1 MTKKH
6 LTLIMIMVLILALV
20 LSGCGKGNDKGG
32 KEGKSNGKIGM
43 TVLNLANPFFV
54 ALTNAAKEE
63 ANKLGYELVVND
75 PKDDANAQVTAIENF
90 ISQKVDAII
99 VTATDQNV
107 IDEAIKK
114 AKDAGIPVI
123 AHTTKL
129 VNAVSWVGSSETN
142 MGLALGRQ
150 AGEWIKSV
158 FNGEGEVAVLNF
170 DQIEQVKQRKQG
182 IIDGIHEFSPNVKIV
197 GDQQA
202 GDPNTGLKVAEGF
215 LQANPKLIGIFG
227 INDGGALGAYNA
239 SKAAGKD
246 AAKFAVGGIDAV
258 PEALA
263 AINEGG
269 IYKFTVDQQPVLT
282 GQTLIQI
289 ADKAAHKQDVP
300 AENEIEVKPVNK
312 DNAG

>member
-1 MTKKH
+1 MTKKYSI
-6 LTLIMIMVLILALV
+6 LLMIVAIIAVLAL
-20 LSGCGKGNDKGG
+20 SACGKGNESGS
-32 KEGKSNGKIGM
+32 KSSGKIGI

-54 ALTNAAKEE
+54 SLTNAAKAE
-63 ANKLGYELVVND
+63 AEKLGYEVIIND
-75 PKDDANAQVTAIENF
+75 PKDDVNAQVTAIENF
-90 ISQKVDAII
+90 ISQKVAAII
-99 VTATDQNV
+99 VTATDQKV
-107 IDEAIKK
+107 IDEAVKK

-129 VNAVSWVGSSETN
+129 TNANTWVGASETN

-158 FNGEGEVAVLNF
+158 HNGQGEVAVFNF
-170 DQIEQVKQRKQG
+170 DQIEQVKLRKQG
-182 IIDGIHEFSPNVKIV
+182 IIDGIHELAPDVKVV

-215 LQANPKLIGIFG
+215 LQANPNLIGIFG

-239 SKAAGKD
+239 AKAANKD

-258 PEALA
+258 PEATA
-263 AINEGG
+263 AIKEGG

-282 GQTLIQI
+282 GQTLVQM
-289 ADKAAHKQDVP
+289 ADKAAKKEEIP
-300 AENEIEVKPVNK
+300 AETEIEVKPVGK
-312 DNAG
+312 DDLK